1 MWVAH
6 IEVCELFARSLSKQ
20 TGLVVKFTAAGL
32 IVVEDVLEV
41 HPRFY
46 CSYIA
51 DGTQLYSRLRIG
63 ADQITFA
70 GQPAAEKIH
79 AQVASALVAPRSSFM
94 RTVKLIAKLKF
105 PAAPTPADLNPAALR
120 AQINAVN

>member
-6 IEVCELFARSLSKQ
+6 IEVCELFARSLSEQ
-20 TGLVVKFTAAGL
+20 TGLSVKFTAAGL
-32 IVVEDVLEV
+32 VVVENALEV

-51 DGTQLYSRLRIG
+51 DGEELYIRLRIG
-63 ADQITFA
+63 SDQITFK
-70 GQPAAEKIH
+70 GPPTAEKIR
-79 AQVASALVAPRSSFM
+79 AQVAETLAEPRSSFM
-94 RTVKLIAKLKF
+94 RTVKLLAKLKS

-120 AQINAVN
+120 AWINADN